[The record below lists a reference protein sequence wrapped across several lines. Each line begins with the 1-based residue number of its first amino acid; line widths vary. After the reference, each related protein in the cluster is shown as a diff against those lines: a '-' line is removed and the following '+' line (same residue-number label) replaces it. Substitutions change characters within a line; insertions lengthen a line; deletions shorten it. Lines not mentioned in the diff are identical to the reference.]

1 MRPERE
7 PTRTLP
13 RPVPEV
19 EAEREVDFGRV
30 FRTLLRR
37 WWLLAAAVAIGA
49 LLGYLLSLGGGGVYQ
64 ATATIYLG
72 QPLGPGGG
80 SIQSLATNPATV
92 EEIVRSEGLVQ
103 EVAAKV
109 GVPAGQ
115 LRRGISTRA
124 VTVESRERQTGGIP
138 LVQITV
144 RGPWRTEGA
153 RAANLLA
160 SAVVDRVS
168 GYADVKIDSLNEQ
181 LVAQNRELGSIERRI
196 DALNRAIDEEKGLS
210 ELERLTLVNQVGFA
224 EQRRGQLLEQRFQT
238 RQMLT
243 LAAYVERADVV
254 DRAATAKLP
263 ARSARSSVVVG
274 ALIGLL
280 AGVALA
286 LLWGPL
292 VERRRREHHR
302 TPRTDP

>member
-37 WWLLAAAVAIGA
+37 WWLLAATVTVGAVIA
-49 LLGYLLSLGGGGVYQ
+49 YLLSLGGGGVYQ

-92 EEIVRSEGLVQ
+92 GEIVRGEGLVQ
-103 EVAAKV
+103 EVASKV
-109 GVPAGQ
+109 DVPPGR
-115 LRRGISTRA
+115 LRRGLSTTEVA
-124 VTVESRERQTGGIP
+124 GESKRQTGAIP

-144 RGPWRTEGA
+144 RAPWQAKGA
-153 RAANLLA
+153 QAANLLA
-160 SAVVDRVS
+160 TAVVERVS

-181 LVAQNRELGSIERRI
+181 LAAQNRELGSIERRI

-243 LAAYVERADVV
+243 LAENVERADVV

-280 AGVALA
+280 AGIGLA

-292 VERRRREHHR
+292 VERRRLL
-302 TPRTDP
+302 TA